1 MVLLTLI
8 NNTKMATDINE
19 VYRRYP
25 EAKAT
30 NDMNL
35 EMFGS
40 DEHYDPEEIGCFDR
54 WMKVEDAETELYN
67 FFYAL
72 ADFDGFLLK
81 HNEITPYD
89 YMKNESTTKRLMK
102 EHLNAN
108 LDDIWWV
115 SDDDNLT
122 KWSDFHITQD

>member
-1 MVLLTLI
+1 LEVHVKKNQKHIKMFTKIEMVLLTLT

-19 VYRRYP
+19 VYKKYP

-54 WMKVEDAETELYN
+54 WMKVEDAQTELYN

-89 YMKNESTTKRLMK
+89 YMKNEACTKKPST
-102 EHLNAN
+102 
-108 LDDIWWV
+108 
-115 SDDDNLT
+115 
-122 KWSDFHITQD
+122 F